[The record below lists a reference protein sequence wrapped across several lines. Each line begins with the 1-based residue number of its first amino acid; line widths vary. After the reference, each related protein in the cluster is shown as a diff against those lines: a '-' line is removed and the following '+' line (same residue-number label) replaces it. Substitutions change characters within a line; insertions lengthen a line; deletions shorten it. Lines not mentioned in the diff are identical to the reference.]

1 MAIDEAKLIQSLEAI
16 NTSIGNLTAYVMAD
30 RRETRE
36 AIADLSKALNNSTT
50 AIRTVLSRA
59 GKAPSESQE
68 LDVSSIRT
76 PVPPRS

>member
-1 MAIDEAKLIQSLEAI
+1 MDIDKVKLIQTLEAI
-16 NTSIGNLTAYVMAD
+16 NTSIGNLTAYVMTD

-36 AIADLSKALNNSTT
+36 AIADLSKALNNSTA

-76 PVPPRS
+76 PVPPRA